1 VTSLDWHRYFTPE
14 VMDEALRERKR
25 RPPRL
30 SDPFARFPTRRYWL
44 RRMNRPVSP
53 PLEPVTAG
61 RSGVFAAVFA
71 ARAKRLD
78 E

>member
-1 VTSLDWHRYFTPE
+1 MMQVDWHRYFTPE
-14 VMDEALRERKR
+14 VMDEALQAR
-25 RPPRL
+25 RRAPRL
-30 SDPFARFPTRRYWL
+30 GDPFARFPTRRYWL
-44 RRMNRPVSP
+44 RRMDRPVSP

-61 RSGVFAAVFA
+61 RAGVFAAVFA